1 MSFLRKSSIEEKT
14 GGNVAKQS
22 KKHVENHSGNKSKTL
37 GIFQGLLIWVLIPL
51 LFVTMVLLIIANV
64 ADVNI
69 FDKAKQL
76 TEELPLVGKKAEKE
90 QDSVLTSDEEFI
102 SLNAEIKDKEA
113 QLLSVQEELSKSEE
127 EKTSLQAEIDRLK
140 DEIEQ
145 LKIQQMD
152 SKREMKEIVTTFE
165 NMSPKSAAPVIIK
178 LSDAEAVQLLANLK
192 PETLAS
198 ILEKMPAEDA
208 AKYTSLLTK

>member
-145 LKIQQMD
+145 LKIQQTD

>member
-22 KKHVENHSGNKSKTL
+22 KKHVENHSGNKSRTL

-102 SLNAEIKDKEA
+102 SLNAEIKDREA

>member
-22 KKHVENHSGNKSKTL
+22 KKHVENHSGNNSKTL

-145 LKIQQMD
+145 LKIQQTD

>member
-22 KKHVENHSGNKSKTL
+22 KKHVENHSGNKSRTL